1 MGLERIAAHEHHLL
15 ELALTELAEIP
26 QLQFIGQAA
35 DRSAVISFAVEGAHF
50 SDVAT
55 LLDLSGIAVRSGTHC
70 AEPLMQRFGI
80 TGTARA
86 SFAVYN
92 DESDVIRLKEGLQ
105 KAPSHVGNCCLG
117 GADGPRRAARTHYR
131 WVENRLRSRDPV
143 DVYNLGLIYQ
153 VDVDEE
159 AKASIRMTLTAPNC
173 PAAELLPGLVEQ
185 TAREVDGISEVRVD
199 LVFDPPWD
207 KDLMSPAARLKLG
220 MM

>member
-1 MGLERIAAHEHHLL
+1 MDRDALRERIIDGLK
-15 ELALTELAEIP
+15 TVYDPEI
-26 QLQFIGQAA
+26 
-35 DRSAVISFAVEGAHF
+35 
-50 SDVAT
+50 
-55 LLDLSGIAVRSGTHC
+55 
-70 AEPLMQRFGI
+70 
-80 TGTARA
+80 
-86 SFAVYN
+86 
-92 DESDVIRLKEGLQ
+92 
-105 KAPSHVGNCCLG
+105 
-117 GADGPRRAARTHYR
+117 
-131 WVENRLRSRDPV
+131 PV